1 MRQGIWAAFGAYALW
16 GLLPIYWK
24 LLQHVPPSLILCHR
38 ILWSFVFLFILL
50 KFTGHLRPFPKLSPK
65 VWCIYIVSSLIIGL
79 NWFLYIWSV
88 SAGFIVETSL
98 GYFINPL
105 FSVLLGLFFLGERLR
120 KVQWL
125 ALVLAFCGVLYMT
138 ILMGR
143 LPWVALT
150 LAFTFSL
157 YGLAKKKAPLES
169 TPGLALETAFLLPLA
184 LGLIGW
190 NEISNTQSFF
200 DSGTTT
206 ILLLA
211 GAGVVTSLPLLLFAK
226 AAHRIPLYMIGFL
239 QYISPTT
246 QFLLGVFVY
255 HEAFG
260 KDQLIGFSLVWA
272 SVLIFCLEG
281 LFNIRKQRHVTAALS
296 KAQPEGRDR

>member
-1 MRQGIWAAFGAYALW
+1 MKKGIGAALGAYTLW

-24 LLQHVPPSLILCHR
+24 LLQDVPAFLILCHR
-38 ILWSFVFLFILL
+38 ILWSFAFLFLLL
-50 KFTGHLRPFPKLSPK
+50 KASNRLRPFPKLSPRA
-65 VWCIYIVSSLIIGL
+65 WLLYGLTSLIIGL

-105 FSVLLGLFFLGERLR
+105 FSVLLGLLFLGERLR

-125 ALVLAFCGVLYMT
+125 ALSFALGGVIYMT
-138 ILMGR
+138 LVCGR

-157 YGLAKKKAPLES
+157 YGLAKKKAPLAS
-169 TPGLALETAFLLPLA
+169 TPGLALETAFLLPFA
-184 LGLIGW
+184 FGMIVW
-190 NEISNTQSFF
+190 NEAHGTGTLLDTQTPTLF
-200 DSGTTT
+200 
-206 ILLLA
+206 LLM

-226 AAHRIPLYMIGFL
+226 AAHRIPLFMIGFL
-239 QYISPTT
+239 QYISPSI

-255 HEAFG
+255 HETFG
-260 KDQLIGFSLVWA
+260 KDQLVGFSLVWA

-281 LFNIRKQRHVTAALS
+281 IFTMQKHRRDQARLS
-296 KAQPEGRDR
+296 H

>member
-1 MRQGIWAAFGAYALW
+1 MKQGIWAAFGAYALW
-16 GLLPIYWK
+16 GLLPVYWK

-38 ILWSFVFLFILL
+38 ILWSFIFLFILL
-50 KFTGHLRPFPKLSPK
+50 KITGHLRPFPKLTSRG
-65 VWCIYIVSSLIIGL
+65 WCIYIFSSFIIGL

-125 ALVLAFCGVLYMT
+125 ALVLALCGVCYMT
-138 ILMGR
+138 VRMGR

-150 LAFTFSL
+150 LAVTFSL
-157 YGLAKKKAPLES
+157 YGLAKKKAPLGS

-184 LGLIGW
+184 LGFIGW
-190 NEISNTQSFF
+190 NEFAGSQKFF
-200 DSGTTT
+200 DSGTAT
-206 ILLLA
+206 ILLLM
-211 GAGVVTSLPLLLFAK
+211 GAGVVTSLPLILFAK

-239 QYISPTT
+239 QYISPTI

-272 SVLIFCLEG
+272 SVFIFCLEG
-281 LFNIRKQRHVTAALS
+281 LFIMGKHRYEKTHPHR
-296 KAQPEGRDR
+296 